1 MDWLQFLA
9 SLVKS
14 LAWPT
19 TLVTLVLL
27 FRVPVRRALL
37 SLTRIRRLECQTKR
51 LHPHRL
57 LSAKFMRMKKGN
69 TECFPLKVLA

>member
-19 TLVTLVLL
+19 TLVILVLL

-37 SLTRIRRLECQTKR
+37 SLTR
-51 LHPHRL
+51 
-57 LSAKFMRMKKGN
+57 LSGAN
-69 TECFPLKVLA
+69 